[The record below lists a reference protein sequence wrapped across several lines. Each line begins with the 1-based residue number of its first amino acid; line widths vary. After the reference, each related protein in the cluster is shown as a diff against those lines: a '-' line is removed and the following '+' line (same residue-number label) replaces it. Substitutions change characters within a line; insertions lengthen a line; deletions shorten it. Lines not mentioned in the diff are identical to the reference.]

1 MNFNAISSTNLS
13 TLMRDVKQASHSGLP
28 LTPLPAIPS
37 SKRELAEKIES
48 MRCNLPAAYAADF
61 WGPAKDYLKGLKEI
75 ELNYA
80 SYSSEELQQM
90 YPSVDQSFL
99 NRCARIR
106 DFAQVVLQH
115 STNFQW
121 NETRALQQF
130 ACDMW
135 NTFVTAS
142 GYCSTS
148 HCLSPLVKWGDSK
161 SGPWALSQHHLNSLQ
176 LNGNP
181 VPIVSFP
188 LEYSQSGILAWI
200 VLGHEMAHTIL
211 ESGMKLSEP
220 LADAVWDD
228 LTSPSTK
235 IKNKWAHYWT
245 DRVSEASADVMSV
258 LYMGPI
264 AAIGL
269 MIYLRSVRSDNK
281 LANNIMGKD
290 HPADTLRVL
299 VVAHVVKELGLQDS
313 EGWFK
318 YLQKQVRRDFD
329 SQKIGLT
336 FKEASYQASCVAKI
350 IMTAPIVQGRSLM
363 NIRCWNKTDE
373 MHVQACMRDDVNLDS
388 SLFDMRQ
395 FRTPHLVAAA
405 NLRLLV
411 KENLSLFDANQRISN
426 VFQQMIQRM
435 NKEAERQK
443 ELGCKFCPPTQKNTY
458 AVCPSSDDN
467 SSADIGKA
475 LGIAAAIFLG
485 VVIVGGGVAM
495 LVNNN
500 SKKSGSGHRVQA
512 MT

>member
-1 MNFNAISSTNLS
+1 MNFNGISSTNLS
-13 TLMRDVKQASHSGLP
+13 TVTHDVKQASHSWPP
-28 LTPLPAIPS
+28 LLSLPAIPS

-61 WGPAKDYLKGLKEI
+61 WGPAKEYLNGLQEI
-75 ELNYA
+75 ELTYA
-80 SYSSEELQQM
+80 RFSSEELKQK
-90 YPSVDQSFL
+90 YPSCDQNFL

-106 DFAQVVLQH
+106 DFTQVVLQH

-121 NETRALQQF
+121 DETRALQQF

-142 GYCSTS
+142 GYCSTG

-176 LNGNP
+176 LNGNA

-188 LEYSQSGILAWI
+188 LEYSQKGILAWI
-200 VLGHEMAHTIL
+200 VLGHEMSHTIL
-211 ESGMKLSEP
+211 ESGMKLSKP
-220 LADAVWDD
+220 LSDAVWDD
-228 LTSPSTK
+228 LTSPYTK
-235 IKNKWAHYWT
+235 INDKWANYWT
-245 DRVSEASADVMSV
+245 DRVSEAAADVMSV
-258 LYMGPI
+258 LYMGPV

-269 MIYLRSVRSDNK
+269 MIYLRSMRSDNK
-281 LANNIMGKD
+281 LANNIEGKD
-290 HPADTLRVL
+290 HPADTLRAL

-313 EGWFK
+313 DGWFD
-318 YLQKQVRRDFD
+318 YLQKQIRRDFD

-336 FKEASYQASCVAKI
+336 FKKASYQASCVAKV

-363 NIRCWNKTDE
+363 DIRCWNKTDE
-373 MHVQACMRDDVNLDS
+373 MHVRAYMRDGANLDQ
-388 SLFDMRQ
+388 SLFDTRQ

-405 NLRLLV
+405 NLRLLL
-411 KENLSLFDANQRISN
+411 KENLSSLDANQRISS

-435 NKEAERQK
+435 NQEAERQK

-458 AVCPSSDDN
+458 TVCSSSDDN
-467 SSADIGKA
+467 SSDDMEKS
-475 LGIAAAIFLG
+475 LGIAALIFLG
-485 VVIVGGGVAM
+485 IVVIGGGVAI
-495 LVNNN
+495 LANNN
-500 SKKSGSGHRVQA
+500 SRKSGSGHRPQA